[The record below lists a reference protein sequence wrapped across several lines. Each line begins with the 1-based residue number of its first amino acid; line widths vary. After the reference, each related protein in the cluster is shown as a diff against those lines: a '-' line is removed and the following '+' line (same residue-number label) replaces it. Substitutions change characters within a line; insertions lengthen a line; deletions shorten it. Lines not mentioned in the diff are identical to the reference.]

1 MSAAIGSSPMPALP
15 ETTRRRVA
23 AWSQRIRKLFD
34 ARRFTCGLGAL
45 LTLWGFGNAG
55 YIHAKATLAQ
65 VLMHAAW
72 ERSLATG
79 AATKPWPWVDT
90 WPVAVL
96 EVPRLRRRQYVLA
109 GASGRS
115 LAFGPALS
123 PAAKQPGEVG
133 RVVVSGHRDTHFAF
147 LRELKVGDRIWL
159 SDARGKHAYEITG
172 FEVADARRMR
182 IGTEADDARLALV
195 TCWPF
200 DAVTPGGPLRYVVE
214 AKLVA
219 SSFTPT

>member
-1 MSAAIGSSPMPALP
+1 MSVATDPRPLPALTG
-15 ETTRRRVA
+15 TTRRRIA
-23 AWSQRIRKLFD
+23 AWSLRIRKLLD
-34 ARRFTCGLGAL
+34 ARRCTYGLGAL
-45 LTLWGFGNAG
+45 LALWGFGNAG

-65 VLMHAAW
+65 VLVQAAW
-72 ERSLATG
+72 ERSLAQG
-79 AATKPWPWVDT
+79 RISKPWPWADT

-96 EVPRLRRRQYVLA
+96 EVPRLRRRQVVLA

-147 LRELKVGDRIWL
+147 LRELAVGDRIWL
-159 SDARGKHAYEITG
+159 SDAHGRHAYEVTG
-172 FEVADARRMR
+172 FEVADSRRARLA
-182 IGTEADDARLALV
+182 TQADDARLVLV

-200 DAVTPGGPLRYVVE
+200 DAVAPGGPLRYVVE

-219 SSFTPT
+219 STFKPS

>member
-1 MSAAIGSSPMPALP
+1 MSAATNPLPVRALP
-15 ETTRRRVA
+15 ETTRRRIA
-23 AWSQRIRKLFD
+23 AWSERIRKLFD
-34 ARRFTCGLGAL
+34 ARRFTYGLGAL

-55 YIHAKATLAQ
+55 YVHAKATFAQ

-72 ERSLATG
+72 ERSLAQG
-79 AATKPWPWVDT
+79 RIAKPWPWADT

-147 LRELKVGDRIWL
+147 LRELTVGDRVWL
-159 SDARGKHAYEITG
+159 SDARGRHAYEITG
-172 FEVADARRMR
+172 FEVADSRLVRLA
-182 IGTEADDARLALV
+182 TEADDARLVLV

-219 SSFTPT
+219 STFKPS